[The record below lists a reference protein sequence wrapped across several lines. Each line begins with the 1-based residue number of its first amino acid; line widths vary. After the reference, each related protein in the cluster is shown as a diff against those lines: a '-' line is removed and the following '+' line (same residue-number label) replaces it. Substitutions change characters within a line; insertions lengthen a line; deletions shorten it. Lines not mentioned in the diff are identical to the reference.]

1 VKIALVCAMW
11 LCLMQNQPI
20 LPLIKTVELHAVIY
34 NYLCGIHNELRKKGF
49 RGCSAY
55 ECFGAAGQKVSQIT
69 YNGKDWQL
77 NKEIAQEMFDLYPIM
92 QQLDEMLW
100 NLLTGS
106 IFLTQAQVMR
116 LRGVNILNFRS
127 H

>member
-1 VKIALVCAMW
+1 MLWRCW
-11 LCLMQNQPI
+11 
-20 LPLIKTVELHAVIY
+20 
-34 NYLCGIHNELRKKGF
+34 
-49 RGCSAY
+49 
-55 ECFGAAGQKVSQIT
+55 QKVSQIT

-116 LRGVNILNFRS
+116 LRGINILNFRS

>member
-1 VKIALVCAMW
+1 VWCVALPYAKSADFAFDKDGGIPCR
-11 LCLMQNQPI
+11 N
-20 LPLIKTVELHAVIY
+20 LHS
-34 NYLCGIHNELRKKGF
+34 NYLCGIHNDLRDIGF

-55 ECFGAAGQKVSQIT
+55 ECFGAGQKVSQIT